1 MELGEPRIETHFKRT
16 FTRGTKVPMNQEKEH
31 KSTQTSVADE
41 PVNQATRKI
50 PDAPEHVPPVLH
62 NADSALLQAD
72 EEILDNQESVP
83 VLGEV
88 DEPPLIEL
96 EEIAEEE
103 PADTMQGVAPEAI
116 NDPVRIYLREIGR
129 VPLLEPHQEIWLSTQ
144 QEAAIYLK
152 NLQARLNKQSGRTPT
167 GREILIVLLDSLREE
182 WSAMCKNCRKLSIAS
197 PDMVALA
204 GEARAIRHELMPK
217 ISSHL
222 HKFLE
227 QGSWSES
234 ESWSESKNNTWTTLT
249 SHLFDILLLLYLLPE
264 PELDLIRTEWHKRQK
279 LASPRKIKRG
289 ISDEEKIAATWAS
302 LEEHAVNAKQ
312 LLTQANLRLVVNV
325 AKHYVGRGI
334 SFLDL
339 IQEGNIGLL
348 RAAQKFDHTKGFKFS
363 TYATWWIRQAISR
376 AIADQARTIRIPVHM
391 VDTINRLLRLQRQ
404 MVQEL
409 GREPTMEELALES
422 DLLDPAEK
430 AAIIH
435 AQAAGGPLPPSLE
448 RQLRR
453 AATKARRIIRISQE
467 PMSLEMPVGSEDSG
481 MLGDFIEDDTIIG
494 PADATSNQLL
504 KEQLHSIL
512 NSLNKRERAVLEMRF
527 GLKDGESHTLEEVGR
542 AFGVTRERVRQIE
555 SKALRKLRHPGYR
568 RKLRDFLS

>member
-1 MELGEPRIETHFKRT
+1 MSK
-16 FTRGTKVPMNQEKEH
+16 EKELE
-31 KSTQTSVADE
+31 SIPTGTANRPVRRETTE
-41 PVNQATRKI
+41 P
-50 PDAPEHVPPVLH
+50 PDALEHVLPVPRDTGSILLRAGEELSDDEE
-62 NADSALLQAD
+62 NADLLD
-72 EEILDNQESVP
+72 VVEEPSP
-83 VLGEV
+83 V
-88 DEPPLIEL
+88 EL
-96 EEIAEEE
+96 EEIEEAE
-103 PADTMQGVAPEAI
+103 PADTVQEVTLESI

-129 VPLLEPHQEIWLSTQ
+129 VPLLEAHQEIWLSTQ
-144 QEAAIYLK
+144 QEAAIYLMD
-152 NLQARLNKQSGRTPT
+152 LQARLSKQSGQPPT
-167 GREILIVLLDSLREE
+167 GQETLAVLIDSFREG
-182 WSAMCKNCRKLSIAS
+182 WQAACKHCKQLEMPS
-197 PDMVALA
+197 PDLAALA
-204 GEARAIRHELMPK
+204 DEAQAIHHTLIPEVR
-217 ISSHL
+217 SHL
-222 HKFLE
+222 YDFLE
-227 QGSWSES
+227 QTGWSEFQDS
-234 ESWSESKNNTWTTLT
+234 TWTLLT
-249 SHLFDILLLLYLLPE
+249 SHLFDVLLLLYLLPDST
-264 PELDLIRTEWHKRQK
+264 LDLIRAEWQKRQK
-279 LASPRKIKRG
+279 LATSRKLKQNIP
-289 ISDEEKIAATWAS
+289 DEEEIAATWAG
-302 LEEHAVNAKQ
+302 LEEHAADAKQ

-430 AAIIH
+430 TGILH
-435 AQAAGGPLPPSLE
+435 VQGTGDPLPPSLE

-467 PMSLEMPVGSEDSG
+467 PMSLETPVGSEDSG
-481 MLGDFIEDDTIIG
+481 MLGDFIEDETIVG

-512 NSLNKRERAVLEMRF
+512 SALSKRERAVLEMRF